1 MKRPRQHVLA
11 DESRRAL
18 EDALPTE
25 WTVRPIQPDYGL
37 DVEVT
42 IVEDEDVTSN
52 VFKAQLKATDQPVD
66 TSGEV
71 SLSIQC
77 KHLKDYEN
85 YPQPVF
91 ILYYIRLK
99 NLFYYVFAQKYVKE
113 DLSMDTPAWRTQKS
127 ATVRFSSDSTL
138 KNIGIFKSAVV
149 DSLLYVAQSQLNLRP
164 GGAIYTL
171 DGIPR
176 SDDQELKRLTLVAL
190 SCSKA
195 DKYQLAIDKFEYM
208 LRVCTVSPSEKMALL
223 LSLGNCYLAINQY
236 ENALRSYAAAN
247 DVTSKVS
254 DSDASASQGK
264 AIALN
269 GIGLV
274 YAGKGQR
281 GDALK
286 YLQKGLRVF
295 RRISYREA
303 EASSL
308 NNIGTVYRIQGEV
321 KKAMARYRLALRI
334 HKETANRGGQAAV
347 MGNIGN
353 VYQMKNRLPKA
364 LKYYREALEIH
375 REVGYRQGEAEN
387 LGSIGVVYGRE
398 RESKEA
404 IAHLRMALRIFID
417 IGNREGE
424 ATTLGCIGTVYSLKG
439 QVGKSMKYQ
448 QLALKINRQIGNKE
462 GEAINLGNMGDL
474 YLDEDNVDEAL
485 RHFRLALEIF
495 EEIGNAPHVKWTKQ
509 RITDI
514 ESRVDV
520 DRLVDGSRVFIF
532 FREK

>member
-11 DESRRAL
+11 DESRLAL
-18 EDALPTE
+18 ENTLPTG
-25 WTVRPIQPDYGL
+25 WIVRPIQPDYGL

-91 ILYYIRLK
+91 ILYYIKLK

-138 KNIGIFKSAVV
+138 KNIRIFKSAVV
-149 DSLLYVAQSQLNLRP
+149 DSLLYVAESQLNLRP

-176 SDDQELKRLTLVAL
+176 SDDQELKRLTLEAL
-190 SCSKA
+190 SYFKA

-274 YAGKGQR
+274 YAGRGQL

-286 YLQKGLRVF
+286 FLQKGLRVF
-295 RRISYREA
+295 RRISYRDA
-303 EASSL
+303 EASVL
-308 NNIGTVYRIQGEV
+308 NHIGTAYRIQGEI
-321 KKAMARYRLALRI
+321 KKAMARYRLALKI
-334 HKETANRGGQAAV
+334 HKETANRVGQAAV

-353 VYQMKNRLPKA
+353 VYQMKNNLPKA

-375 REVGYRQGEAEN
+375 REVGYRQGEADN
-387 LGSIGVVYGRE
+387 LGSIGVVYARE
-398 RESKEA
+398 DESREA
-404 IAHLRMALRIFID
+404 MVHLRSAFRIFRN

-424 ATTLGCIGTVYSLKG
+424 ATTLGSMGIVHDLNG
-439 QVGKSMKYQ
+439 QVDKSMKCQ
-448 QLALKINRQIGNKE
+448 QLALEINRQIGSRE
-462 GEAINLGNMGDL
+462 GEAISLGNIGRL
-474 YLDEDNVDEAL
+474 YLGEGEVDEAL
-485 RHFRLALEIF
+485 RHYRLALEIF
-495 EEIGNAPHVKWTKQ
+495 EEIGDGMHAKLTKET
-509 RITDI
+509 IVDI
-514 ESRVDV
+514 ERQVDV
-520 DRLVDGSRVFIF
+520 DR
-532 FREK
+532 